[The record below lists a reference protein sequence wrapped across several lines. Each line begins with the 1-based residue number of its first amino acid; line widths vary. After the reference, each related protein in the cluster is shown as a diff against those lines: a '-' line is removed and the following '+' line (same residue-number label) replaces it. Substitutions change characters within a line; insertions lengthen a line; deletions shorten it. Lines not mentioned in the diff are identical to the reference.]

1 MNTIVLYSIL
11 EFWKYFF
18 IPSTSTNDPTIK
30 IYEELNLKR
39 SLEQKNN
46 FYLP

>member
-39 SLEQKNN
+39 LLEQKNN